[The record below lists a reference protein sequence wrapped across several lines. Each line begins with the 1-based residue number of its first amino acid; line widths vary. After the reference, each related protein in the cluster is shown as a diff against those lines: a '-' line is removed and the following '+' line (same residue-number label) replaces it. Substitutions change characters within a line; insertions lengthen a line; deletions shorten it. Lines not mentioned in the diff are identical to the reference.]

1 MIDWKVREREG
12 AVDGPKTY
20 LHSRPPILPSN
31 LVPTKLLLPI
41 SIPNIR
47 VDIVIVKH
55 PALDRI
61 VVNTLAT
68 RTVDVAVRFEN
79 NGTAALRARFS
90 CGVDLERSLASN

>member
-61 VVNTLAT
+61 VVNTLPT
-68 RTVDVAVRFEN
+68 RTVDIAVRLKHD
-79 NGTAALRARFS
+79 GTATLRARLP
-90 CGVDLERSLASN
+90 CGVDLRERLA